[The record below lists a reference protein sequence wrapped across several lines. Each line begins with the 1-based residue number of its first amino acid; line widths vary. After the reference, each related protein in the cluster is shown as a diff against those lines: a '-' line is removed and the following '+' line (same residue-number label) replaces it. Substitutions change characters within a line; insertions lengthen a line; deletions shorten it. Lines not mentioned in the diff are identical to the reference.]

1 MKNKIDDL
9 FAAFPLFQSATEE
22 SRQAM
27 REQVEV
33 KTLQKGEVIY
43 EYAEKAE
50 YVYFLLEGS
59 VKIQNYSIKGHC
71 IHIRDCKVG
80 EYFGYV
86 AELEDVKR
94 VTTAVAYQMG
104 TVGRLHVKDF
114 IDIFTHDACLAHD
127 LIKKLNH
134 HIAEHIMARTGLQT
148 LRSYEHIMMDI
159 LIRRSQQADGDAIKV
174 PTRTAWATALGISRE
189 TLSRALS
196 KMQKNKLIRAEDN
209 TLHILDVEA
218 MEAQSGYV

>member
-1 MKNKIDDL
+1 MKNKTGEL
-9 FAAFPLFQSATEE
+9 FATFPLFQNATEE
-22 SRQAM
+22 SRRAI
-27 REQVEV
+27 EE
-33 KTLQKGEVIY
+33 KAEIKSLQKGEVIY
-43 EYAEKAE
+43 EYAEQAE
-50 YVYFLLEGS
+50 YVYFLMEGN
-59 VKIQNYSIKGHC
+59 VKIQNFSIKGHC

-86 AELEDVKR
+86 AEFEDVKR
-94 VTTAVAYQMG
+94 VTTAVAYQIG
-104 TVGRLHVKDF
+104 TVARLHVKDF

-127 LIKKLNH
+127 LIKKLNR

-159 LIRRSQQADGDAIKV
+159 LIRRAQQGDGDAVKV

-209 TLHILDVEA
+209 ILYILDVEA